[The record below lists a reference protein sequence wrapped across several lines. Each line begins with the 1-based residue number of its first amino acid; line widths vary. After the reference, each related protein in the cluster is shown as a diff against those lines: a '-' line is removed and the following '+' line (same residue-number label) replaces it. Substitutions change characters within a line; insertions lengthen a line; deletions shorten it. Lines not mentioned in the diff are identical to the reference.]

1 MARKNILESS
11 LGAIEKFFEMLDLKA
26 FTEYKLIEI
35 IEANR
40 GSWNVPYSKRAKQ
53 IILYLLKKGL
63 LHENILFTLTNEGK
77 IVYTWKTNDEFTVIS
92 GIKSNSY
99 FTHYSAL
106 FLHQL
111 TLQIPKTVYLNSE
124 HKTIMSTSRERL
136 TQQSIDEIFQGSQRK
151 SSMLYSYLDKKVV
164 LTNGKFSNKLGVIRR
179 KNTKQSF
186 EYTNLERTLI
196 DVSVRPVY
204 AGGVFEVLE
213 AYKIAKPRLNVPL
226 MAEYLEKLDFIYP
239 YHQVIGF
246 YLEKANYDENDQ
258 QYFKKE
264 MNFNFYLT
272 YGLHKKEFSKKWKLY
287 YPIGF

>member
-11 LGAIEKFFEMLDLKA
+11 LEAIEEFFETFDIKA
-26 FTEYKLIEI
+26 FTEYKLVEI

-40 GSWNVPYSKRAKQ
+40 DSWNIPHSRRAKQ
-53 IILYLLKKGL
+53 IILYLIKKGL
-63 LHENILFTLTNEGK
+63 LLENILYTHASEGK
-77 IVYTWKTNDEFTVIS
+77 LVYSWKTNDEFTVIS

-99 FTHYSAL
+99 FAHYSAL

-124 HKTIMSTSRERL
+124 HKSIMSTSRERL
-136 TQQSIDEIFQGSQRK
+136 TQKSIDEIFQGNQRK
-151 SSMLYSYLDKKVV
+151 SALVYSYSDKKVV
-164 LTNGKFSNKLGVIRR
+164 LTNGKFSDKLGVIKR
-179 KNTKQSF
+179 KNREQLF

-213 AYKIAKPRLNVPL
+213 AYKIAKPKLNVPL
-226 MAEYLEKLDFIYP
+226 MAEYLEKLEFIYP

-246 YLEKANYDENDQ
+246 YLEKANYNESDLAC
-258 QYFKKE
+258 FKKE

-272 YGLHKKEFSKKWKLY
+272 YGLRKKEFSRKWKLY
-287 YPIGF
+287 YPSGF